1 MHYIFAVNKLKA
13 RVYERGRSSQT
24 FKVGS
29 IRTLPLRNKD
39 THACKETCSYHKDC
53 EIQPERHHQ
62 TTPSCIFSC
71 VSQRKKIERH
81 PQSLTTTSAD
91 ALHNMQHL
99 TELSRQLYTCTQRS
113 KVTLRGC
120 QCLDQ
125 KDRWFERGGHVT
137 YDGCRQPPSTHPEIF
152 FQVGWRFHLS
162 PPGHMI
168 KQGFMLQ
175 YVHKS
180 TPVKCQF
187 AVFWVVF
194 LRGRR
199 PSGF

>member
-1 MHYIFAVNKLKA
+1 MSLWFPVLRLHSLRLPLWSLWVGVHYIFPVNKLKA

-29 IRTLPLRNKD
+29 IRTFPLRNKD

-53 EIQPERHHQ
+53 EIQPERHHR

-120 QCLDQ
+120 QCWHFRP
-125 KDRWFERGGHVT
+125 K
-137 YDGCRQPPSTHPEIF
+137 RQM
-152 FQVGWRFHLS
+152 VW
-162 PPGHMI
+162 
-168 KQGFMLQ
+168 K
-175 YVHKS
+175 
-180 TPVKCQF
+180 
-187 AVFWVVF
+187 
-194 LRGRR
+194 RR
-199 PSGF
+199 PCDVRRLPSATDDASWDLLPGWVEVSPVTAGSHDQTRLYVTVYS